1 MSHQHAPV
9 GGPLFTRVFAI
20 ALVFAGIGAWVL
32 SQRFLYGLGAVSNMS
47 DGYPWGIW
55 ITYDVLVGTAIGCG
69 GYAMALLVYIFNKGE
84 YHPLVRS
91 AVMTSL
97 FGYALAGASI
107 FVDIGRYWN
116 MLNVFKPS
124 LMNFNSVLLEVALCI
139 AAYVG
144 ILFLEFFPTFIE
156 ARGGPG
162 AARGYNKIMF
172 VLVAIGVLLP
182 TMHQSSL
189 GTLMVISGN
198 KLSPLWQS
206 GLLPFYNVITA
217 ILMGFGIVIF
227 ESYLSAVAFKRPFET
242 RLLSKLAGVI
252 PGLLIVYLVVR
263 WADLL
268 LSGALGSAFSGV
280 AGLMFWVENLLF
292 VAALALLLPAARR
305 ANGKSLC
312 RASFVLLLG
321 CAVLKFNMYIVG
333 FQPAPGWRYFPSVP
347 EIMVTVAIVAVEIM
361 AYLIFVKKLPVLATP
376 EHT

>member
-1 MSHQHAPV
+1 MSHEHKPV
-9 GGPLFTRVFAI
+9 GGPLFTRMFAI
-20 ALVFAGIGAWVL
+20 SLAVAGIGAWFL
-32 SQRFLYGLGAVSNMS
+32 AQRFMLGLGAVTNMS

-116 MLNVFKPS
+116 MLNVLNPS
-124 LMNFNSVLLEVALCI
+124 YWNLNSVLLEVALCV
-139 AAYVG
+139 AAYIGV
-144 ILFLEFFPTFIE
+144 LFLEFFPTFIE
-156 ARGGPG
+156 AKGGPG
-162 AARGYNKIMF
+162 AAKGYNKIMF
-172 VLVAIGVLLP
+172 ILVAIGVLLP

-206 GLLPFYNVITA
+206 GLLPFYNVLTA

-242 RLLSKLAGVI
+242 PLLSRVAGVI

-268 LSGALGSAFSGV
+268 LSGALGSAFSGT
-280 AGLMFWVENLLF
+280 AGLMFWVENLLL

-305 ANGKSLC
+305 ASAKSLC
-312 RASFVLLLG
+312 QGAFVLLLG

-347 EIMVTVAIVAVEIM
+347 EIMITLAIVAVEIM
-361 AYLIFVKKLPVLATP
+361 AYLIFVKKLPVLAAP

>member
-1 MSHQHAPV
+1 MSHKLEPV

-32 SQRFLYGLGAVSNMS
+32 ARRFMYGLGAVSNMS

-97 FGYALAGASI
+97 FGYALAGVSVFI
-107 FVDIGRYWN
+107 DIGRYWN
-116 MLNVFKPS
+116 MLNIFNPA
-124 LMNFNSVLLEVALCI
+124 LMNFNSVMLEVALCI
-139 AAYVG
+139 ATYVFV
-144 ILFLEFFPTFIE
+144 LFLEFTPAFLE
-156 ARGGPG
+156 AKGGPG
-162 AARGYNKIMF
+162 AAKGYNRIMF
-172 VLVAIGVLLP
+172 VLVAVGVLLP

-189 GTLMVISGN
+189 GSMMVISGT

-206 GLLPFYNVITA
+206 GLLPFYNVLTA
-217 ILMGFGIVIF
+217 ILMGYGIVLF
-227 ESYLSAVAFKRPFET
+227 ESYLAAVAFKRPFET
-242 RLLSKLAGVI
+242 HLLSKLAGVI

-268 LSGALGSAFSGV
+268 IGGALGSAFSGV

-292 VAALALLLPAARR
+292 VAALAMLAPPAKRTSATNLTR
-305 ANGKSLC
+305 S
-312 RASFVLLLG
+312 SFVLLLACG
-321 CAVLKFNMYIVG
+321 VLKFNMYIVG
-333 FQPAPGWRYFPSVP
+333 FHPAPGWRYFPSVP
-347 EIMVTVAIVAVEIM
+347 EIMVTLAIVAVEIM
-361 AYLIFVKKLPVLATP
+361 AYLIFVKKLPVLAAP
-376 EHT
+376 EHA

>member
-1 MSHQHAPV
+1 MSHKQAPV
-9 GGPLFTRVFAI
+9 GGPLFTRMFAI

-32 SQRFLYGLGAVSNMS
+32 ARRFMYGLGAVSNMS

-116 MLNVFKPS
+116 MFNIFNPS

-139 AAYVG
+139 AAYVC

-156 ARGGPG
+156 AKGGPG
-162 AARGYNKIMF
+162 AAKGYNKIMF
-172 VLVAIGVLLP
+172 ILVAIGVLLP

-189 GTLMVISGN
+189 GTLMVISGD

-206 GLLPFYNVITA
+206 GLLPFFNVITA

-242 RLLSKLAGVI
+242 PILSKLAGVV

-268 LSGALGSAFSGV
+268 LRGALGSAFSGLP
-280 AGLMFWVENLLF
+280 GLMFWVENLLF
-292 VAALALLLPAARR
+292 VAALAMLAPAAKRQS
-305 ANGKSLC
+305 AKNLC
-312 RASFVLLLG
+312 SASFVLLLG

-347 EIMVTVAIVAVEIM
+347 EIMVTLAIVAVEIM
-361 AYLIFVKKLPVLATP
+361 AYLIFVKKLPVLAAP

>member
-1 MSHQHAPV
+1 MSAKHTPV
-9 GGPLFTRVFAI
+9 GGPLFTRMFGI
-20 ALVFAGIGAWVL
+20 ALVFAVIGAWFL
-32 SQRFLYGLGAVSNMS
+32 AQRFVLGLGAVTNMS

-116 MLNVFKPS
+116 MLNVFNPS

-144 ILFLEFFPTFIE
+144 ILLLEFFPTFIE
-156 ARGGPG
+156 AKGGPG
-162 AARGYNKIMF
+162 AAKGYNKIMF
-172 VLVAIGVLLP
+172 LLVAVGVLLP

-217 ILMGFGIVIF
+217 ILMGFGITIF
-227 ESYLSAVAFKRPFET
+227 ESYLSAVAFGRPFET
-242 RLLSKLAGVI
+242 PLLSKVAGVV
-252 PGLLIVYLVVR
+252 PGLLLGYLVVR

-268 LSGALGSAFSGV
+268 FSGALHAITGV
-280 AGLMFWVENLLF
+280 AGVMFLVENILLIG
-292 VAALALLLPAARR
+292 ALGMIAPAANR
-305 ANGKSLC
+305 ASGKTLC
-312 RASFVLLLG
+312 RSAFVLLLG
-321 CAVLKFNMYIVG
+321 CGVLKFNMYIVG
-333 FQPAPGWRYFPSVP
+333 FQPAPGWHYFPSVP
-347 EIMVTVAIVAVEIM
+347 EIMITLAIVAVEIM
-361 AYLIFVKKLPVLATP
+361 AYLIFVKKLPVLGAP
-376 EHT
+376 EHA

>member
-1 MSHQHAPV
+1 MSGKHEPV
-9 GGPLFTRVFAI
+9 GGPLFTRMFAI
-20 ALVFAGIGAWVL
+20 ALVFAGIGVWFLA
-32 SQRFLYGLGAVSNMS
+32 QRFMHGIGAVSNMS

-97 FGYALAGASI
+97 FGYALAGVSV

-116 MLNVFKPS
+116 MLNIFNPA
-124 LMNFNSVLLEVALCI
+124 LMNFNSVMLEVALCI
-139 AAYVG
+139 ATYVFV
-144 ILFLEFFPTFIE
+144 LFLEFMPAFLEGF
-156 ARGGPG
+156 GGPN
-162 AARGYNKIMF
+162 ASKGYNKIMF
-172 VLVAIGVLLP
+172 ILVAVGVLLP

-189 GTLMVISGN
+189 GSMMIISGS

-206 GLLPFYNVITA
+206 GLLPFYNVLTA
-217 ILMGFGIVIF
+217 ILMGYGIVLF

-242 RLLSKLAGVI
+242 HLLSKVAGVI

-268 LSGALGSAFSGV
+268 LSGGLGSAFSGV

-292 VAALALLLPAARR
+292 VAALAMLMPAA
-305 ANGKSLC
+305 K
-312 RASFVLLLG
+312 RASAKNLCSSGFVLLLACG
-321 CAVLKFNMYIVG
+321 VLKFNMYIVG
-333 FQPAPGWRYFPSVP
+333 FQPGQGWRYFPSVP
-347 EIMVTVAIVAVEIM
+347 EIMITLAIIAVEIM
-361 AYLIFVKKLPVLATP
+361 AYLIFVKKLPVLAAP

>member
-1 MSHQHAPV
+1 MSQKHTPV

-20 ALVFAGIGAWVL
+20 ALVFAGIGAWFL
-32 SQRFLYGLGAVSNMS
+32 AQRFMYGLGAVTNMS

-69 GYAMALLVYIFNKGE
+69 GYAMALLVYIFNKGQ

-107 FVDIGRYWN
+107 FVDIGRYGN
-116 MLNVFKPS
+116 MFNIFKPS

-139 AAYVG
+139 AAYIGV
-144 ILFLEFFPTFIE
+144 LFLEFFPAFLE
-156 ARGGPG
+156 AKGGPG
-162 AARGYNKIMF
+162 AAKGFNKIMF
-172 VLVAIGVLLP
+172 VLVAVGVLLP

-206 GLLPFYNVITA
+206 GLLPFYNVLTA
-217 ILMGFGIVIF
+217 ILMGYGIVIF
-227 ESYLSAVAFKRPFET
+227 ESYLSATAFKRPFET
-242 RLLSKLAGVI
+242 PLLAKLAGVI
-252 PGLLIVYLVVR
+252 PALLIVYLVVR

-268 LSGALGSAFSGV
+268 LSGALGSAFSGT
-280 AGLMFWVENLLF
+280 AGLMFWVENILM
-292 VAALALLLPAARR
+292 VGALALLFPAANRSSGR
-305 ANGKSLC
+305 NLC
-312 RASFVLLLG
+312 RSAFVLLLA
-321 CAVLKFNMYIVG
+321 CSVLKFNMYIVG

-347 EIMVTVAIVAVEIM
+347 EILITLAIVAVEIM
-361 AYLIFVKKLPVLATP
+361 AYLVFVKKLPVLAAP
-376 EHT
+376 EHA

>member
-1 MSHQHAPV
+1 MSHKHEPV
-9 GGPLFTRVFAI
+9 GGPLFTRMFAI

-32 SQRFLYGLGAVSNMS
+32 ARRFMLGLGAVSNMS

-97 FGYALAGASI
+97 FGYALAGVSI

-116 MLNVFKPS
+116 MLNVLNPRYWN
-124 LMNFNSVLLEVALCI
+124 LNSVLLEVALCI
-139 AAYVG
+139 AAYVCV
-144 ILFLEFFPTFIE
+144 LLLEFFPAFLE
-156 ARGGPG
+156 GFGGPG
-162 AARGYNKIMF
+162 AAKGFNKIMF
-172 VLVAIGVLLP
+172 ILVAIGVLLP

-206 GLLPFYNVITA
+206 GLLPFFNVTTA
-217 ILMGFGIVIF
+217 ILMGYGIVIF
-227 ESYLSAVAFKRPFET
+227 ESYLSATAFKRPFET
-242 RLLSKLAGVI
+242 PILAKVSGVI

-268 LSGALGSAFSGV
+268 LRGSLGSAFSGLP
-280 AGLMFWVENLLF
+280 GLMFWIENLLF
-292 VAALALLLPAARR
+292 VAALAMLAPAAKR
-305 ANGKSLC
+305 ANAKNLC
-312 RASFVLLLG
+312 LGAFVLLLG
-321 CAVLKFNMYIVG
+321 CSVLKFNMYIVG
-333 FQPAPGWRYFPSVP
+333 FNPGQGWRYFPSVP
-347 EIMVTVAIVAVEIM
+347 EIMVTLAIVAVEIM
-361 AYLIFVKKLPVLATP
+361 AYLIFVKKLPVLAAP
-376 EHT
+376 EHA

>member
-1 MSHQHAPV
+1 MSAKHTPV

-20 ALVFAGIGAWVL
+20 ALVFAGIGAWYL
-32 SQRFLYGLGAVSNMS
+32 YQRFTLGLGAVTHMS

-69 GYAMALLVYIFNKGE
+69 GYAMALLVYVFNKGE

-116 MLNVFKPS
+116 MLNVFNPS

-144 ILFLEFFPTFIE
+144 ILFLEFFPAFIE
-156 ARGGPG
+156 AKGGPG

-206 GLLPFYNVITA
+206 GLLPFYNVVTA

-227 ESYLSAVAFKRPFET
+227 ESYLAAVAFRRPFET
-242 RLLSKLAGVI
+242 PILSKVAGVI
-252 PGLLIVYLVVR
+252 PGLLIAYLVVR

-268 LSGALGSAFSGV
+268 LSGSLASAFSGV
-280 AGLMFWVENLLF
+280 AGLMFWVENLLL

-305 ANGKSLC
+305 SSAQGLC
-312 RASFVLLLG
+312 RASFVLMLG

-347 EIMVTVAIVAVEIM
+347 EIMITLAIVAVEVM
-361 AYLIFVKKLPVLATP
+361 AYLVFVKKLPVLAAS
-376 EHT
+376 EHA

>member
-1 MSHQHAPV
+1 MSHEHKPV
-9 GGPLFTRVFAI
+9 GGPLFTRMFAI
-20 ALVFAGIGAWVL
+20 AMIVAGIGAWFL
-32 SQRFLYGLGAVSNMS
+32 AQRFMLGLGAVTNMS

-116 MLNVFKPS
+116 MFNIFNPS

-139 AAYVG
+139 AAYVC

-156 ARGGPG
+156 AKGGPG
-162 AARGYNKIMF
+162 AAKGYNKIMF
-172 VLVAIGVLLP
+172 ILVAIGVLLP

-189 GTLMVISGN
+189 GTLMVISGD

-206 GLLPFYNVITA
+206 GLLPFFNVITA

-242 RLLSKLAGVI
+242 PLLSKLAGVV

-268 LSGALGSAFSGV
+268 MRGALGSAFSGT

-292 VAALALLLPAARR
+292 VAALAMLMPAAKR
-305 ANGKSLC
+305 ASAKNLC
-312 RASFVLLLG
+312 QASFVLLLG

-347 EIMVTVAIVAVEIM
+347 ELMVTLAIVAVEIM
-361 AYLIFVKKLPVLATP
+361 AYLIFVKKLPVLAAP

>member
-1 MSHQHAPV
+1 MSQKHSPV
-9 GGPLFTRVFAI
+9 GGPLFTRMFAI
-20 ALVFAGIGAWVL
+20 ALIFAVIGAWFL
-32 SQRFLYGLGAVSNMS
+32 AKRFMLGLGAVTNMS

-116 MLNVFKPS
+116 MLNVLNPS
-124 LMNFNSVLLEVALCI
+124 YWNLNSVLLEVALCI

-156 ARGGPG
+156 AKGGPG
-162 AARGYNKIMF
+162 AAKGYNKIMF
-172 VLVAIGVLLP
+172 ILVAFGVLLP

-217 ILMGFGIVIF
+217 ILMGFGITIF
-227 ESYLSAVAFKRPFET
+227 ESYLSATAFDRPFET
-242 RLLSKLAGVI
+242 PILSKVAGVI

-263 WADLL
+263 WGDLL

-280 AGLMFWVENLLF
+280 AGLMFWVENLLL
-292 VAALALLLPAARR
+292 VAALAMLMPAANRTS
-305 ANGKSLC
+305 AKSLC
-312 RASFVLLLG
+312 RASFVLMLG

-333 FQPAPGWRYFPSVP
+333 FQPAPGWHYFPSVP
-347 EIMVTVAIVAVEIM
+347 EIMITLAIVAVEIM
-361 AYLIFVKKLPVLATP
+361 AYLIFVKKLPVLAAT
-376 EHT
+376 EHA

>member
-1 MSHQHAPV
+1 MSHEHKPV
-9 GGPLFTRVFAI
+9 GGPILTRAFAI
-20 ALVFAGIGAWVL
+20 ALVFAGIGLWVL
-32 SQRFLYGLGAVSNMS
+32 GRRFIYGLGAVSHMS

-69 GYAMALLVYIFNKGE
+69 GYAMALLVYVFNKGE

-116 MLNVFKPS
+116 MLNVLNPS
-124 LMNFNSVLLEVALCI
+124 YWNLNSVLLEVALCI

-144 ILFLEFFPTFIE
+144 VLFLEFFPAFIE
-156 ARGGPG
+156 AKGGPG
-162 AARGYNKIMF
+162 AAKGYNKIMF
-172 VLVAIGVLLP
+172 ILVAVGVLLP

-206 GLLPFYNVITA
+206 GLLPFFNVTTA
-217 ILMGFGIVIF
+217 ILMGYGIVIF
-227 ESYLSAVAFKRPFET
+227 ESYLSALAFKRPLET
-242 RLLSKLAGVI
+242 PLLSKLSGVI
-252 PGLLIVYLVVR
+252 PGLLIVYLAVR

-268 LSGALGSAFSGV
+268 LRGALGSAFSGV
-280 AGLMFWVENLLF
+280 PGLMFWVENLLL
-292 VAALALLLPAARR
+292 VAALAMLAPAAKR

-312 RASFVLLLG
+312 LGAFVLLRG
-321 CAVLKFNMYIVG
+321 CSVLKFNMYIVG
-333 FQPAPGWRYFPSVP
+333 FNPGQGWRYFPSVP
-347 EIMVTVAIVAVEIM
+347 EIMITLAIVAVEIM
-361 AYLIFVKKLPVLATP
+361 AYLIFVKKLPVLAAP
-376 EHT
+376 EHA

>member
-1 MSHQHAPV
+1 MSHTHTPV
-9 GGPLFTRVFAI
+9 GGPLFTRMFAI
-20 ALVFAGIGAWVL
+20 ALVFAGIGAWFL
-32 SQRFLYGLGAVSNMS
+32 AQRFMFGLGAVTNMS

-116 MLNVFKPS
+116 MLNVLNPAYWN
-124 LMNFNSVLLEVALCI
+124 LNSVLLEVALCI

-144 ILFLEFFPTFIE
+144 ILFLEFFPAFIE
-156 ARGGPG
+156 AKGGPG
-162 AARGYNKIMF
+162 AAKGYNKIMF
-172 VLVAIGVLLP
+172 ILVAIGVLLP

-189 GTLMVISGN
+189 GTLMVISGD

-206 GLLPFYNVITA
+206 GLLPFFNVITA

-242 RLLSKLAGVI
+242 PILSKVAGVI

-268 LSGALGSAFSGV
+268 LRGALGSAFSGT
-280 AGLMFWVENLLF
+280 AGLMFWVENLLM
-292 VAALALLLPAARR
+292 VAALAMLVPAAKR
-305 ANGKSLC
+305 ASAKNLC
-312 RASFVLLLG
+312 RASFVLLLA

-333 FQPAPGWRYFPSVP
+333 FQPAPGWHYFPSVP
-347 EIMVTVAIVAVEIM
+347 EIMITLAIVAVEIM
-361 AYLIFVKKLPVLATP
+361 AYLIFVKKLPVLGAP
-376 EHT
+376 EHA